1 MQQTNNS
8 SEELSKLKKKVDGL
22 ERKIRELETSLS
34 VPRPKEKLL
43 GTAEACLYLNVSRMS
58 LYRYMDEGLLA
69 YNMVGKQRRIA
80 LTELDRFMDRDRK
93 DALPSIL

>member
-1 MQQTNNS
+1 MT
-8 SEELSKLKKKVDGL
+8 
-22 ERKIRELETSLS
+22 
-34 VPRPKEKLL
+34 
-43 GTAEACLYLNVSRMS
+43 

-69 YNMVGKQRRIA
+69 YNMVGKQRRFA

>member
-1 MQQTNNS
+1 MQHTNNS
-8 SEELSKLKKKVDGL
+8 SDELSKLKKKVNGL
-22 ERKIRELETSLS
+22 ERKIRELEKTLS

-69 YNMVGKQRRIA
+69 YNMVGKQRRIS
-80 LTELDRFMDRDRK
+80 LTELDRFMDLDRK

>member
-1 MQQTNNS
+1 MSQNNNP
-8 SEELSKLKKKVDGL
+8 SEQLTKLQKKVEGL
-22 ERKIRELETSLS
+22 ERKIRDLETSLS

-43 GTAEACLYLNVSRMS
+43 NTAEACLYLNVSRMT

-69 YNMVGKQRRIA
+69 YNMVGKQRRFA